1 MLLERSQSYQ
11 DNDPLFNI
19 HLMCLYKLQVVIC
32 GKNIEDLFVQIYI
45 SYYINLNYFDN
56 PIFHYSCEFFRGTFR
71 MERDDGF
78 MFDCRIPPFSLE
90 SKQDDPT
97 TNGGDP
103 NGPVIIGN

>member
-1 MLLERSQSYQ
+1 
-11 DNDPLFNI
+11 
-19 HLMCLYKLQVVIC
+19 
-32 GKNIEDLFVQIYI
+32 
-45 SYYINLNYFDN
+45 
-56 PIFHYSCEFFRGTFR
+56 

-103 NGPVIIGN
+103 NGPTIIGNQEDDVEREDMSKAIK

>member
-1 MLLERSQSYQ
+1 
-11 DNDPLFNI
+11 
-19 HLMCLYKLQVVIC
+19 
-32 GKNIEDLFVQIYI
+32 
-45 SYYINLNYFDN
+45 
-56 PIFHYSCEFFRGTFR
+56 

-103 NGPVIIGN
+103 NGPVIIGNWYGGSIGFTIAHQLTQVLIIERQIGKLIWGA

>member
-1 MLLERSQSYQ
+1 
-11 DNDPLFNI
+11 
-19 HLMCLYKLQVVIC
+19 
-32 GKNIEDLFVQIYI
+32 
-45 SYYINLNYFDN
+45 
-56 PIFHYSCEFFRGTFR
+56 

>member
-1 MLLERSQSYQ
+1 
-11 DNDPLFNI
+11 
-19 HLMCLYKLQVVIC
+19 
-32 GKNIEDLFVQIYI
+32 
-45 SYYINLNYFDN
+45 
-56 PIFHYSCEFFRGTFR
+56 

-103 NGPVIIGN
+103 NGPVIIGNWYGGSIGFTIAHQFTQVLIIERQIGKLIWGA